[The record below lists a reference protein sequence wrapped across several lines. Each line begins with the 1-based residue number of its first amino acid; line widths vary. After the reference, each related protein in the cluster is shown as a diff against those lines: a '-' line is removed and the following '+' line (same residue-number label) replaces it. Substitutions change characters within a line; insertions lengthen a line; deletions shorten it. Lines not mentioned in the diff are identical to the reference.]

1 MFPSCAIKKT
11 RQFRIQMVKES
22 REPNLINNSTKNK
35 FKFPLIPRWFQLF
48 FLLILSTIKAFIET
62 HFIFSFFCCSKC
74 GPRRDAELPERRPR
88 RDGLVYVHSE
98 QRRATVGEQANDAA
112 GSLWVIHAFCALVER
127 FFFLSVR
134 GAGWCR
140 PRFARTLAIP
150 RFYNLTSW
158 QFPFTPWI
166 SAPYMLLWPKRGIE
180 IYFAFSPRNRSKLSF
195 ISRLRSG
202 LKALSFARV
211 IFAELIDFVSY
222 IV

>member
-1 MFPSCAIKKT
+1 M
-11 RQFRIQMVKES
+11 ES
-22 REPNLINNSTKNK
+22 
-35 FKFPLIPRWFQLF
+35 
-48 FLLILSTIKAFIET
+48 

-127 FFFLSVR
+127 FFFFSVR

-166 SAPYMLLWPKRGIE
+166 SASYMLLWPKRGIWNL
-180 IYFAFSPRNRSKLSF
+180 F
-195 ISRLRSG
+195 RLFPPKS
-202 LKALSFARV
+202 V
-211 IFAELIDFVSY
+211 ETIFYIAASQRTESLIVCASY
-222 IV
+222 IRGIDWFRIIYCIRKIVVLISCLF